1 MPSRLL
7 LVTGLLCTL
16 LPLTSAAQTS
26 PGSSRFYVG
35 VGADLLSNVPF
46 KDRGTVPRSL
56 GPALTVGRQ
65 FTPRLALQ
73 TGLSYHRKQEQQDLF
88 ISPGVVATVSRRYF
102 LVPALLRYTLTPPA
116 SPVHFDVLGGASLV
130 HVTGRTT
137 YAGSSP
143 LYTESRVSTTRA
155 TLTLGPVARA
165 AISSNLELTVA
176 SVASMAVGQAYSNFS
191 DRLFLNTSLGLN
203 YTFD

>member
-7 LVTGLLCTL
+7 LVTGWLCTF

-35 VGADLLSNVPF
+35 VGTNLLSNVPF
-46 KDRGTVPRSL
+46 KQQGTVPRSL

-73 TGLSYHRKQEQQDLF
+73 TGLSYHRKQEQQDLL

-102 LVPALLRYTLTPPA
+102 LVPALLRYTTPLPHPLA
-116 SPVHFDVLGGASLV
+116 WFTSMCWAAPRWLMSLAAPRMLVPLPCIPNPVFP
-130 HVTGRTT
+130 T
-137 YAGSSP
+137 P
-143 LYTESRVSTTRA
+143 
-155 TLTLGPVARA
+155 GP
-165 AISSNLELTVA
+165 S
-176 SVASMAVGQAYSNFS
+176 
-191 DRLFLNTSLGLN
+191 
-203 YTFD
+203 